1 MDAKIIGTR
10 IKALMTV
17 MNIKRSYLAKA
28 LNMSYN
34 TLTKKLNG
42 KREFKI
48 EEILK
53 IKEVFNLDK
62 DLCANI
68 FFSEEF
74 FLTGQNDKKVG

>member
-17 MNIKRSYLAKA
+17 MNVKRSYLAKE
-28 LNMSYN
+28 LDMSYN

-42 KREFKI
+42 KREFKV

-62 DLCANI
+62 ELCADI
-68 FFSEEF
+68 FFNEEF
-74 FLTGQNDKKVG
+74 LFTGQNDRKIG